1 MGTCR
6 FSFDEITLVNH
17 KSDTDH
23 CDNDWLVLTW
33 FGTGSPRVLPIP
45 LLKDDGSSVL
55 WDGATI
61 HGIVDAVT
69 APDDATVVLTWV
81 VYNLSKADAQV
92 QAEVANRLGSSVAS
106 SVEPDISHAVS
117 SVGALAAA
125 GPMAPQLQ
133 AALAELQGAATDAL
147 AKAVDEL
154 VTGVISAIASVVEG
168 QPDCNGEVARG
179 VALYPAHM
187 ALQSTNTFE
196 VEGSR
201 KSNSCGA
208 APHTRFTTTLS
219 RDVIEAMT
227 HLPGSMDTQATF
239 QDPRLDP
246 RPDASATAVA
256 TTAENPTLQ
265 HFRPGG
271 PSGST
276 PPGQSHPLR
285 PGDAQEHR

>member
-6 FSFDEITLVNH
+6 FSFDEITLMNH

-33 FGTGSPRVLPIP
+33 FGTGSPRMLPIP
-45 LLKDDGSSVL
+45 LLKDDGSPVL

-61 HGIVDAVT
+61 HGVVDGFT

-106 SVEPDISHAVS
+106 SVEPDISHAVT

-133 AALAELQGAATDAL
+133 AALAELQGAATEAL
-147 AKAVDEL
+147 AKAVGEL

-196 VEGSR
+196 VEGPR

-208 APHTRFTTTLS
+208 APHTRFTTTVS
-219 RDVIEAMT
+219 RDVVEVMT
-227 HLPGSMDTQATF
+227 HLPGSMDSQATF
-239 QDPRLDP
+239 QDPRLDR
-246 RPDASATAVA
+246 RPDPSSTAVA
-256 TTAENPTLQ
+256 TTPEDPTLQ
-265 HFRPGG
+265 HFRLGD
-271 PSGST
+271 PSRST